1 MINTITKSRR
11 NANSSSGEN
20 PDILTNLRDDISEV
34 LQEID
39 SSIQLVATETEDA
52 DYIILCLDTDGDA
65 GIYLKLLVS
74 DNKLYIQ
81 YSNAEDPDGDWATIA
96 RYGKATYANT
106 YGYISA
112 SITTSGDIILYG
124 TYLMV
129 NSSDN
134 SVTTS
139 ITSPILALTSAIS
152 ATDGDVSKM
161 LIVWASKSAMTTT
174 SGDKYA
180 SILPSSANYMNG
192 YSPWLLVSKDVRATT
207 MYNLIY
213 FQLESDVGGSTANTP
228 YFKRAMWSTTGYKGL
243 TVLSPLYTPGSVY
256 VSTTTRL
263 IEYTDAKYDGYC
275 IFNDTNYYVVNGVA
289 FLDNSVS
296 SDTYTEDE
304 TEEEEEDM
312 EDITIEDIEEPIE
325 DIEEP

>member
-11 NANSSSGEN
+11 NYASADN
-20 PDILTNLRDDISEV
+20 PAILTNLRDDISEV

-74 DNKLYIQ
+74 DKLYIQ

-96 RYGKATYANT
+96 QGIKGNTANT
-106 YGYISA
+106 YAYISA

-124 TYLMV
+124 TYLVV

-139 ITSPILALTSAIS
+139 VTTPILALTSAIS
-152 ATDGDVSKM
+152 AMDGDVSKM
-161 LIVWASKSAMTTT
+161 LIVWGSKSTMSSAT
-174 SGDKYA
+174 GDKYA
-180 SILPSSANYMNG
+180 SIISTSDTSKNG
-192 YSPWLLVSKDVRATT
+192 YSPWLLVSKDVKATT

-213 FQLESDVGGSTANTP
+213 FKLESDISRTASDAANAP

-243 TVLSPLYTPGSVY
+243 TVLSPLYTPGSTY
-256 VSTTTRL
+256 VSATARL

-296 SDTYTEDE
+296 SNTYTEDE

-312 EDITIEDIEEPIE
+312 EDITIEDIEEP
-325 DIEEP
+325 

>member
-11 NANSSSGEN
+11 NIASGQN
-20 PDILTNLRDDISEV
+20 PNMLTNLRDDISGV

-74 DNKLYIQ
+74 DKLYIQ

-96 RYGKATYANT
+96 RYEKGNTASTYA
-106 YGYISA
+106 YISA

-124 TYLMV
+124 TYLKV
-129 NSSDN
+129 NSSNN

-139 ITSPILALTSAIS
+139 ITTPILALTSAIS
-152 ATDGDVSKM
+152 ATKGNASKM
-161 LIVWASKSAMTTT
+161 LIVWASKNTMS
-174 SGDKYA
+174 YA
-180 SILPSSANYMNG
+180 NIIPIDEGNKNG
-192 YSPWLLVSKDVRATT
+192 YSPWLLLSKDVSPAT
-207 MYNLIY
+207 MYNLIE
-213 FQLESDVGGSTANTP
+213 FQLESDISRVASNANTP

-243 TVLSPLYTPGSVY
+243 TVLSPLYTPGSTY
-256 VSTTTRL
+256 VSATTRL

-275 IFNDTNYYVVNGVA
+275 IFNNANYYVVNGVA

-296 SDTYTEDE
+296 SNTYTEDE
-304 TEEEEEDM
+304 IEEEEEDM
-312 EDITIEDIEEPIE
+312 EDITIEDIEEP
-325 DIEEP
+325 

>member
-11 NANSSSGEN
+11 EYASGGN
-20 PDILTNLRDDISEV
+20 PVVLTNLRDDISEV

-74 DNKLYIQ
+74 DKLYIQ

-96 RYGKATYANT
+96 RCAAGNTANT
-106 YGYISA
+106 YAYISA

-124 TYLMV
+124 TYLKV

-134 SVTTS
+134 SVTS
-139 ITSPILALTSAIS
+139 SFTSPILALTSAIS

-161 LIVWASKSAMTTT
+161 LIVWAARNAMGSAT
-174 SGDKYA
+174 GDKYA
-180 SILPSSANYMNG
+180 NIIPTDESYKNG
-192 YSPWLLVSKDVRATT
+192 YSPWLLVSKDVRATN
-207 MYNLIY
+207 MYNLIW
-213 FQLESDVGGSTANTP
+213 FQLESDISTTTSANTS
-228 YFKRAMWSTTGYKGL
+228 YFKRAMWSAAGYKGL

-256 VSTTTRL
+256 VSATTRL

-312 EDITIEDIEEPIE
+312 EDITIEDIEEP
-325 DIEEP
+325 

>member
-11 NANSSSGEN
+11 NASSTQN
-20 PDILTNLRDDISEV
+20 PDIFTNLRDDISGV

-74 DNKLYIQ
+74 DKLYIQ
-81 YSNAEDPDGDWATIA
+81 YSNAGDPDGDWATIA
-96 RYGKATYANT
+96 QYVKGNTASTYA
-106 YGYISA
+106 YISA

-124 TYLMV
+124 TYLKV
-129 NSSDN
+129 NSSNN

-139 ITSPILALTSAIS
+139 ITTPILALTSAIS
-152 ATDGDVSKM
+152 ATKGNASKM
-161 LIVWASKSAMTTT
+161 LIVWASKNTMS
-174 SGDKYA
+174 YA
-180 SILPSSANYMNG
+180 NIIAIDEGNKNG
-192 YSPWLLVSKDVRATT
+192 YSPWLLASKDVSPAT
-207 MYNLIY
+207 MYNLIS
-213 FQLESDVGGSTANTP
+213 FQLESDISRTASDANTP

-275 IFNDTNYYVVNGVA
+275 IFNNANYYVVNGVA

-296 SDTYTEDE
+296 SNTYTEDE
-304 TEEEEEDM
+304 TEEEDM
-312 EDITIEDIEEPIE
+312 EDITIEDIEEP
-325 DIEEP
+325 

>member
-1 MINTITKSRR
+1 MITTITKSRR
-11 NANSSSGEN
+11 NYSSAYN
-20 PDILTNLRDDISEV
+20 PGILTSLRDDISEV

-74 DNKLYIQ
+74 DKLYIQ
-81 YSNAEDPDGDWATIA
+81 YSNAADPDGDWATIA
-96 RYGKATYANT
+96 HCAKENTANT
-106 YGYISA
+106 YAYISA

-124 TYLMV
+124 TYLKV

-134 SVTTS
+134 SVTAS

-161 LIVWASKSAMTTT
+161 LIVWASKSTM
-174 SGDKYA
+174 
-180 SILPSSANYMNG
+180 SSATGDNYAIIIPTSDTSKNG
-192 YSPWLLVSKDVRATT
+192 YSPWLLVSKDVRPAT
-207 MYNLIY
+207 MYNLIW
-213 FQLESDVGGSTANTP
+213 FQLASDISNTASAANTP

-256 VSTTTRL
+256 VSATTRL

-296 SDTYTEDE
+296 SNTYTEDE

-312 EDITIEDIEEPIE
+312 EDITIEDIEEP
-325 DIEEP
+325 

>member
-11 NANSSSGEN
+11 NAASGQN
-20 PDILTNLRDDISEV
+20 PDILTNLRDDISGV

-74 DNKLYIQ
+74 DKLYIQ
-81 YSNAEDPDGDWATIA
+81 YSNAGDPDGDWATIA
-96 RYGKATYANT
+96 QYAKGNTASTYA
-106 YGYISA
+106 YISA

-124 TYLMV
+124 TYLKV
-129 NSSDN
+129 NSTNN

-139 ITSPILALTSAIS
+139 ITTPILALTSAIS
-152 ATDGDVSKM
+152 ATNGNASKM
-161 LIVWASKSAMTTT
+161 LVVWASKTTM
-174 SGDKYA
+174 SYGSK
-180 SILPSSANYMNG
+180 NG
-192 YSPWLLVSKDVRATT
+192 YSPWLLLSKDVSPAT
-207 MYNLIY
+207 MYNLIE
-213 FQLESDVGGSTANTP
+213 FQLESDISRTAGAANTP

-243 TVLSPLYTPGSVY
+243 TVLSPLYTPGSTY
-256 VSTTTRL
+256 VSATTRL

-275 IFNDTNYYVVNGVA
+275 IFNNANYYVVNGVA

-296 SDTYTEDE
+296 SNTYTEDE
-304 TEEEEEDM
+304 TEEEDM
-312 EDITIEDIEEPIE
+312 EDITIEDIEEP
-325 DIEEP
+325 

>member
-11 NANSSSGEN
+11 NAASGQN
-20 PDILTNLRDDISEV
+20 PDIFTNLRDDISGV

-74 DNKLYIQ
+74 DKLYIQ
-81 YSNAEDPDGDWATIA
+81 YSNAGDPDGDWATIA
-96 RYGKATYANT
+96 QYAKGNTASTYA
-106 YGYISA
+106 YISA

-124 TYLMV
+124 TYLKV
-129 NSSDN
+129 NSSNN

-139 ITSPILALTSAIS
+139 ITTPILALTSAIS
-152 ATDGDVSKM
+152 ATNGNASKM
-161 LIVWASKSAMTTT
+161 LIVWASKTTM
-174 SGDKYA
+174 SYA
-180 SILPSSANYMNG
+180 YIIATDEGSKNG
-192 YSPWLLVSKDVRATT
+192 YSPWLLLSKDVSPAT
-207 MYNLIY
+207 MYNLIE
-213 FQLESDVGGSTANTP
+213 FQLESNISRTAGAANTP

-275 IFNDTNYYVVNGVA
+275 IFNNANYYVVNGVA

-296 SDTYTEDE
+296 SNTYTEDE
-304 TEEEEEDM
+304 TEEEDM
-312 EDITIEDIEEPIE
+312 EDITIEDIEEP
-325 DIEEP
+325 

>member
-11 NANSSSGEN
+11 ELASGGN
-20 PDILTNLRDDISEV
+20 PAILTNLRDDISEV

-74 DNKLYIQ
+74 DKLYIQ

-96 RYGKATYANT
+96 RCEKGNTANT
-106 YGYISA
+106 YAYISA

-124 TYLMV
+124 TYLAV

-134 SVTTS
+134 SVTAS
-139 ITSPILALTSAIS
+139 ITTPILALTSAIS

-161 LIVWASKSAMTTT
+161 LIVWGSKPTMSSAT
-174 SGDKYA
+174 GDKYA
-180 SILPSSANYMNG
+180 SIISTSDTSKNG
-192 YSPWLLVSKDVRATT
+192 YSPWLLVSKDVKATT
-207 MYNLIY
+207 MYNLIW
-213 FQLESDVGGSTANTP
+213 FKLESDVASGSGTSNTP
-228 YFKRAMWSTTGYKGL
+228 YFKRAMWSTAGYKGL
-243 TVLSPLYTPGSVY
+243 TVLSPLYTPGSAY
-256 VSTTTRL
+256 VSATTRL

-296 SDTYTEDE
+296 SNTYTEDE

-312 EDITIEDIEEPIE
+312 EDITIEDIEEP
-325 DIEEP
+325 

>member
-1 MINTITKSRR
+1 MITTITKSRR
-11 NANSSSGEN
+11 NASSPNN

-74 DNKLYIQ
+74 DKLYIQ

-96 RYGKATYANT
+96 QYAKGSTANT
-106 YGYISA
+106 YAYISA

-124 TYLMV
+124 TYLKV

-139 ITSPILALTSAIS
+139 VTTPILALTSAIS

-161 LIVWASKSAMTTT
+161 LIVWASKNTMSSDT
-174 SGDKYA
+174 GDKYA
-180 SILPSSANYMNG
+180 NIIPLDEGSKNG
-192 YSPWLLVSKDVRATT
+192 YSPWLLVSKDVRATA
-207 MYNLIY
+207 MYNLIW
-213 FQLESDVGGSTANTP
+213 FQLESDVSRTASTANTP

>member
-1 MINTITKSRR
+1 MITTITKSRR
-11 NANSSSGEN
+11 TLAGGQNSG
-20 PDILTNLRDDISEV
+20 ILTNLRDDISGV

-52 DYIILCLDTDGDA
+52 DYIILCLDTDGDT

-74 DNKLYIQ
+74 DRLYIQ
-81 YSNAEDPDGDWATIA
+81 YSNAGDPDGDWATIA
-96 RYGKATYANT
+96 QCTKGNTANT
-106 YGYISA
+106 YAYISA

-124 TYLMV
+124 TYLAI

-139 ITSPILALTSAIS
+139 VTTPILALTSAIS

-161 LIVWASKSAMTTT
+161 LIVWASKNTMSSAT
-174 SGDKYA
+174 GDKYA
-180 SILPSSANYMNG
+180 NIIPTDEGSKNG

-207 MYNLIY
+207 MYNLIW
-213 FQLESDVGGSTANTP
+213 FQLESDISRGTSTANAP
-228 YFKRAMWSTTGYKGL
+228 YFKRAMWSTAGYKGL

-256 VSTTTRL
+256 VSATTRL

-296 SDTYTEDE
+296 SNTYTEDE

-312 EDITIEDIEEPIE
+312 EDITIEDIEEP
-325 DIEEP
+325 

>member
-1 MINTITKSRR
+1 MINTITKSSR
-11 NANSSSGEN
+11 AAASGVN
-20 PDILTNLRDDISEV
+20 PNILTNLRDDISGV

-81 YSNAEDPDGDWATIA
+81 YSNAGDPDGNWATIA
-96 RYGKATYANT
+96 QYAPGNTANT
-106 YGYISA
+106 YACISA

-124 TYLMV
+124 TYLKT

-134 SVTTS
+134 SVNTS
-139 ITSPILALTSAIS
+139 ITTPILALTSAIS
-152 ATDGDVSKM
+152 ATNGNASKM
-161 LIVWASKSAMTTT
+161 LIVWASKNVMGSS
-174 SGDKYA
+174 SGGKYA
-180 SILPSSANYMNG
+180 SIIAIDEGSKNG
-192 YSPWLLVSKDVRATT
+192 YSPWLLVSKDVSPAT
-207 MYNLIY
+207 MYNLIW
-213 FQLESDVGGSTANTP
+213 FQLESDISRTASDANTP

-256 VSTTTRL
+256 VSATTRL

-275 IFNDTNYYVVNGVA
+275 IFNNANYYVVNGVA

-296 SDTYTEDE
+296 DDTYTEDE
-304 TEEEEEDM
+304 TEEEDM
-312 EDITIEDIEEPIE
+312 EDITIEDIEEP
-325 DIEEP
+325 

>member
-1 MINTITKSRR
+1 MITTITKSRR
-11 NANSSSGEN
+11 EFASGGN

-74 DNKLYIQ
+74 DKLYIQ

-96 RYGKATYANT
+96 QCAAGNTANT
-106 YGYISA
+106 YAYISA

-124 TYLMV
+124 TYLAV

-139 ITSPILALTSAIS
+139 VTTPILALTSAIS

-161 LIVWASKSAMTTT
+161 LIVWACKNTMSSAT
-174 SGDKYA
+174 GDKYA
-180 SILPSSANYMNG
+180 SILPTDENNKNG
-192 YSPWLLVSKDVRATT
+192 YSPWLLVSKDVKATT
-207 MYNLIY
+207 MYDLIW
-213 FQLESDVGGSTANTP
+213 FKLESDISRTSSTSSTANTT

-243 TVLSPLYTPGSVY
+243 TVLSPLYTPGSTY
-256 VSTTTRL
+256 VSATTRL
-263 IEYTDAKYDGYC
+263 IEYTDTKYDGYC

-296 SDTYTEDE
+296 SNTYTEDE

-312 EDITIEDIEEPIE
+312 EDITIEDIEEP
-325 DIEEP
+325 